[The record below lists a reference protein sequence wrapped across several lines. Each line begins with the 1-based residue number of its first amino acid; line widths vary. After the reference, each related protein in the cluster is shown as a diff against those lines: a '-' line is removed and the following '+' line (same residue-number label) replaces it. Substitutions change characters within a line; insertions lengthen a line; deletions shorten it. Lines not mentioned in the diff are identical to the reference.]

1 MHVFFTNNLTY
12 GQYRTERTKI
22 MNLILSSSIPAFKL
36 NKLSVAGFF
45 PRYPANPVSGRIVKI
60 TIRCSPTTFPVGGNQ
75 STRRKPTRQSVDRL
89 FSHQSVARIEC
100 RTSRTGTDLKNRR
113 SPTLSE
119 TLS

>member
-12 GQYRTERTKI
+12 GQYRTERTKR

-45 PRYPANPVSGRIVKI
+45 PRYPANPVSGRIEKSLSAVQ
-60 TIRCSPTTFPVGGNQ
+60 PYNFPCG
-75 STRRKPTRQSVDRL
+75 RKPKHPEKTHDFRQSVDRL

-100 RTSRTGTDLKNRR
+100 RTSNPIMYPYSMHAGQGQT
-113 SPTLSE
+113 
-119 TLS
+119 